1 MYKTEAVVVK
11 LLFLKSVT
19 FLYAA
24 MLDVKATGNAAACCW
39 WFVTHLVLLAQIMYM
54 QIQILVMPLDI
65 LNVKKLWLACTRV
78 EAYNTCMHIMVHKEI
93 TDQLK
98 LW

>member
-11 LLFLKSVT
+11 LLFLNSVT

-65 LNVKKLWLACTRV
+65 LNVKKTLVSLYKSRGLQHLHA
-78 EAYNTCMHIMVHKEI
+78 HHGS
-93 TDQLK
+93 
-98 LW
+98 